1 MFSKLKVTRNWRQ
14 GEGTS
19 SRHPRL
25 GAKAAALVVLG
36 GGMVG
41 LWSAPM
47 AQAAGHDSLKTF
59 RSSVAFS
66 APEDDVDGGHDWA
79 DFKHNADV
87 DGGYDRADSKADADG
102 DGGHDRAEFKDDA
115 DGDSAEDRAEWND
128 DADGDAGYDLRDWDF
143 DDDGLK
149 ITVIVN
155 NNNNNNN
162 NNGGGTNNNNN

>member
-1 MFSKLKVTRNWRQ
+1 MFPKLKAMCNGRQ
-14 GEGTS
+14 GEGNP
-19 SRHPRL
+19 SRHPRR
-25 GAKAAALVVLG
+25 GARAAALIVLG

-47 AQAAGHDSLKTF
+47 AQAAGHDSFKTF
-59 RSSVAFS
+59 RSSVAFA
-66 APEDDVDGGHDWA
+66 APEEEAGVDGGHDWA
-79 DFKHNADV
+79 DFEHNADV
-87 DGGYDRADSKADADG
+87 DGGYDRAESKADAGAD
-102 DGGHDRAEFKDDA
+102 DWADFKDD
-115 DGDSAEDRAEWND
+115 E
-128 DADGDAGYDLRDWDF
+128 DGDAGYDLRDWDF